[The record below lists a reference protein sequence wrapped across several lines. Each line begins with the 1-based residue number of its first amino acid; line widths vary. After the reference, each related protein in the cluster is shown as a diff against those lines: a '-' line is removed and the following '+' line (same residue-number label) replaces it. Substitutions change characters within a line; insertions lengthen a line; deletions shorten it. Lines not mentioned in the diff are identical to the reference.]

1 MRKRQLEIALSRLR
15 HSPSPNI
22 AFEAYDLDPNAA
34 SKLLLI
40 ADKYQDI
47 ADRTILDLGC
57 GSGILAIG
65 SALLGGKEPF
75 GIDINK
81 SSIETA
87 KENAKNLRVHID
99 LVIGDIAAVR
109 GRFDTSVMNP
119 PFGTRRRGTDIM
131 FLRKA
136 LQHSKVTYSL
146 HKMTATSRQFLLRTI
161 ANMGGHV
168 DALFELEIGI
178 PRTYSFHTRRN
189 YTVAADLYRI
199 ISLGVPQF

>member
-1 MRKRQLEIALSRLR
+1 MRKRQLEIALSQLH
-15 HSPSPNI
+15 HSPSPDI

-34 SKLLLI
+34 TEILFI
-40 ADKYQDI
+40 AEKYQDI

-65 SALLGGKEPF
+65 AALLGGKEPF

-81 SSIETA
+81 ESIETA
-87 KENAKNLRVHID
+87 RENARNLKVHLD

-109 GRFDTSVMNP
+109 GGFDTSIMNP

-131 FLRKA
+131 FLQRA

-146 HKMTATSRQFLLRTI
+146 HKMTKASRQFLLRAI
-161 ANMGGHV
+161 EKMGGRV
-168 DALFELEIGI
+168 DAVFELEIGI
-178 PRTYSFHTRRN
+178 PRTYGFHTKRS
-189 YTVAADLYRI
+189 YSVAADLYRI
-199 ISLGVPQF
+199 ISGKVLQF